1 MNVPDNK
8 HKAPKDTLLN
18 KILDEISNQKS
29 DNSMDKEVLEEI
41 VDMPQKHSKE
51 EKDIIVENEPMPSQA
66 EIETANIQAPI
77 DNVMEDNTECE
88 ASSIELTDADV
99 STKKYCKKDIINE
112 DEEKTPKKIAWL
124 KMFFLF
130 LSIVFILNIVYIMYF
145 MNTKEN
151 YIAEKEKTL
160 IAVEQEIIEQEVLN
174 DVIEKNI
181 IKKEI
186 PKPIIKT
193 PIIQKEKIEITVIEK
208 PIVQKETISIAD
220 VSVSAPKEVQKE
232 VVTEKE
238 VEHSE
243 EVPKTAEEIHQ
254 EKVNKNP
261 QNFIDV
267 IEMTTV
273 TPVKTIPQERTKP
286 LTEQEKK
293 LIERHKAKALLLEQ
307 MNQ

>member
-18 KILDEISNQKS
+18 KILDEISSQKS
-29 DNSMDKEVLEEI
+29 DDSIDKEALEAM
-41 VDMPQKHSKE
+41 VDTPQEHSIKD
-51 EKDIIVENEPMPSQA
+51 KDIIIEDEPMPSQA

-77 DNVMEDNTECE
+77 EDDKECE

-99 STKKYCKKDIINE
+99 STKKYCKKSIINE
-112 DEEKTPKKIAWL
+112 EAEEEKAPRKISWL

-145 MNTKEN
+145 MNTKES
-151 YIAEKEKTL
+151 YMADKEKTL
-160 IAVEQEIIEQEVLN
+160 IAIEQEVLEEEIIKKEI
-174 DVIEKNI
+174 VEKEL

-193 PIIQKEKIEITVIEK
+193 PTIIK
-208 PIVQKETISIAD
+208 KETMSIAI
-220 VSVSAPKEVQKE
+220 VPVAEPQEVRSSEK
-232 VVTEKE
+232 VVIQEE
-238 VEHSE
+238 VE
-243 EVPKTAEEIHQ
+243 VNKTAEEIHQ
-254 EKVNKNP
+254 EQVNKNP

-273 TPVKTIPQERTKP
+273 TPEKVIPQERTKP